1 MPGVRALLEPGGNLA
16 MHRRV
21 LVFCT
26 AALLVGSLAL
36 ATPVHAQ
43 AGNTDRKVTLNL
55 KDVPLRSAIDA
66 LFQGTGL
73 QYSVDPNDLN
83 VPVTLNIRDIGLQ
96 SVLRLLVRQAATAQ
110 PGLTFSKDGDIF
122 VIKLRRET
130 PVVAPTAEDAPP
142 EYSDKASEFTW
153 EKIPIQF
160 NNVAGFALAFG
171 GQMLPTEADVLL
183 GGMGGGM
190 GGKGCGMMGGM
201 GGYGGM
207 G

>member
-43 AGNTDRKVTLNL
+43 AGNTDKKATLNL

-73 QYSVDPNDLN
+73 QYSVDPNVLN
-83 VPVTLNIRDIGLQ
+83 VPVPLNIRDIGLQ
-96 SVLRLLVRQAATAQ
+96 AALRLLVRQAATAQ

-122 VIKLRRET
+122 VLKIRKENPL
-130 PVVAPTAEDAPP
+130 PPPTKDDTPP
-142 EYSDKASEFTW
+142 EYTDLESEVTW
-153 EKIPIQF
+153 VKIPIQF
-160 NNVAGFALAFG
+160 N
-171 GQMLPTEADVLL
+171 
-183 GGMGGGM
+183 
-190 GGKGCGMMGGM
+190 
-201 GGYGGM
+201 
-207 G
+207 